1 MFRAE
6 SDLDVLWESPLGE
19 CYEASHQSGPES
31 KGNVGEY
38 R

>member
-6 SDLDVLWESPLGE
+6 SDLDVLWESRLGE

-31 KGNVGEY
+31 RGNVGE
-38 R
+38 